1 MNLIKSITVYKKF
14 PNLKREVRL
23 RLYDATYTSSG
34 DLSELEL
41 DSISELI
48 EELETLVNQNNSE
61 NYVEWG
67 VDLFSV
73 LSYSQVSICRN
84 NIEDINFEDIST
96 LSLLHFLK
104 ELETFK
110 RKYSKSDILEDSIG
124 KAFQIIKNNPSD
136 FKKWEDGYYYEIQ
149 IDDVIINLNLSKE
162 DFDYSI
168 QEYLNQIE
176 KIEI

>member
-23 RLYDATYTSSG
+23 RLYDANYSNSG

-41 DSISELI
+41 DSISEII
-48 EELETLVNQNNSE
+48 EELETLVNQNNPK

-73 LSYSQVSICRN
+73 LSYPQVSKCKN
-84 NIEDINFEDIST
+84 SIEDINFEDVST

-104 ELETFK
+104 ELELFK
-110 RKYSKSDILEDSIG
+110 KKCSESEILKDSVG

-149 IDDVIINLNLSKE
+149 IDDVVINLNLSKE

-168 QEYLNQIE
+168 QEYLDQIE

>member
-23 RLYDATYTSSG
+23 RLYDAAYANSS
-34 DLSELEL
+34 DLSELDL

-48 EELETLVNQNNSE
+48 EELETLANQNNPE
-61 NYVEWG
+61 NYIEWG

-73 LSYSQVSICRN
+73 LSYPQVSKCRN
-84 NIEDINFEDIST
+84 SIEDIDFEDVST
-96 LSLLHFLK
+96 LYLLHFLN

-110 RKYSKSDILEDSIG
+110 KKYSKSNILNNSIEN
-124 KAFQIIKNNPSD
+124 AFQIIKNNPSD
-136 FKKWEDGYYYEIQ
+136 FKKWEDGYYYEIE
-149 IDDVIINLNLSKE
+149 IGDVIINLNLSKE
-162 DFDYSI
+162 DFNYSI